1 MNDVG
6 KARIPARIAGGMIA
20 RREMLAGIGAAGLL
34 MALPGWAV
42 AATGTGPSLDV
53 ARRLVRLSA
62 QRAFAK
68 LSGPDGFWSSP
79 VARFD
84 LPELFVKGRS
94 SVPPGSR
101 EALARKLN
109 AVAEA
114 GARRAGQAARSAHSL
129 IKREDAAAIVGGEA
143 TSGTS
148 ILRDRIG
155 PDLINVMIPAI
166 ERELRA
172 DRDPVVVA
180 AVSRLSGVEL
190 NDVAK
195 AVALKADSAIWYQI
209 GAEEGDIRKDPSNTR
224 DRVLIR
230 AFGK

>member
-6 KARIPARIAGGMIA
+6 KAKVLRGMIA
-20 RREMLAGIGAAGLL
+20 RRELLAGIGAAGLL
-34 MALPGWAV
+34 MVAPGWAV
-42 AATGTGPSLDV
+42 AASGGPSLDV
-53 ARRLVRLSA
+53 ARRLLRLSA

-68 LSGPDGFWSSP
+68 LSAPNGFWSSP

-94 SVPPGSR
+94 SVPQGSR

-114 GARRAGQAARSAHSL
+114 GARRAGQAARSAHGL
-129 IKREDAAAIVGGEA
+129 IKRQDAAAIVGGSA
-143 TSGTS
+143 TAGTS
-148 ILRDRIG
+148 VLRERVG
-155 PDLINVMIPAI
+155 PRLINVMIPAI
-166 ERELRA
+166 ERDLRV
-172 DRDPVVVA
+172 DRDPIVVA

-190 NDVAK
+190 TDVAK

-209 GAEEGDIRKDPSNTR
+209 GAEEGDIRKDPRSTG
-224 DRVLIR
+224 DRVLIG

>member
-6 KARIPARIAGGMIA
+6 KPRIAGARIAGAMIA
-20 RREMLAGIGAAGLL
+20 RREVLAGIGAAGLL
-34 MALPGWAV
+34 LAMPGWAG
-42 AATGTGPSLDV
+42 AATGPSLDV
-53 ARRLVRLSA
+53 ARRLLRLSA

-68 LSGPDGFWSSP
+68 LSAPDGFWSSP

-94 SVPPGSR
+94 PVPQGSR
-101 EALARKLN
+101 EQLARKLN
-109 AVAEA
+109 SVAEA
-114 GARRAGQAARSAHSL
+114 GARRAGQAARSAHGL

-148 ILRDRIG
+148 ILRDRVG

-209 GAEEGDIRKDPSNTR
+209 GAEEGDIRRDPRSTR
-224 DRVLIR
+224 DRVLIG
-230 AFGK
+230 AYGK

>member
-6 KARIPARIAGGMIA
+6 KARIEGGMIA
-20 RREMLAGIGAAGLL
+20 RREVLAGIGAAGLL

-42 AATGTGPSLDV
+42 AATGPSLDT
-53 ARRLVRLSA
+53 ARRLMRLSA

-68 LSGPDGFWSSP
+68 LSAPDGFWSSP

-84 LPELFVKGRS
+84 LPELFVSGARP
-94 SVPPGSR
+94 VPQGSR
-101 EALARKLN
+101 EQLARKLN
-109 AVAEA
+109 AVAAA
-114 GARRAGQAARSAHSL
+114 GARRAGQAARSAHGL
-129 IKREDAAAIVGGEA
+129 IKRQDAAAIVGGEA
-143 TSGTS
+143 TAGTS
-148 ILRDRIG
+148 ILRDRVG

-166 ERELRA
+166 ERELRT

-190 NDVAK
+190 TDVAK

-209 GAEEGDIRKDPSNTR
+209 GAEEGDIRKDPASTR
-224 DRVLIR
+224 DRVLIG
-230 AFGK
+230 AFTK

>member
-6 KARIPARIAGGMIA
+6 KARIAGGMIA
-20 RREMLAGIGAAGLL
+20 RREALAGIGATGVLAV
-34 MALPGWAV
+34 LPGWAL
-42 AATGTGPSLDV
+42 AATGPSLDV
-53 ARRLVRLSA
+53 ARRLMRLST
-62 QRAFAK
+62 QRAFTK
-68 LSGPDGFWSSP
+68 LSAPDGFWSSP

-94 SVPPGSR
+94 PVPQGSR
-101 EALARKLN
+101 EQLARKLN
-109 AVAEA
+109 AVAAA
-114 GARRAGQAARSAHSL
+114 GARRAGRASRSAHGL
-129 IKREDAAAIVGGEA
+129 IKRQDAAAIVNGEA
-143 TSGTS
+143 TAGTS
-148 ILRDRIG
+148 ILRDRVG

-190 NDVAK
+190 TDVAK

-209 GAEEGDIRKDPSNTR
+209 GAEEGDIRKNPRSTG
-224 DRVLIR
+224 DRVLIG
-230 AFGK
+230 AFAK

>member
-6 KARIPARIAGGMIA
+6 KGIIG
-20 RREMLAGIGAAGLL
+20 RREVLAGIGAAGLL

-42 AATGTGPSLDV
+42 AAAGPDLEV
-53 ARRLVRLSA
+53 ARRLMRLSA

-68 LSGPDGFWSSP
+68 LSAPDGFWSSQ

-84 LPELFVKGRS
+84 LPELFVKGRAP
-94 SVPPGSR
+94 VPNGSR
-101 EALARKLN
+101 EQLARKLN

-114 GARRAGQAARSAHSL
+114 GARRAGQAARSAHGL
-129 IKREDAAAIVGGEA
+129 IKRQDAAAIVGGEA
-143 TSGTS
+143 TAGTS
-148 ILRDRIG
+148 LLRDRVG

-209 GAEEGDIRKDPSNTR
+209 GAEEGDIRKDPRSTR

-230 AFGK
+230 AFSK

>member
-1 MNDVG
+1 MMNDVG
-6 KARIPARIAGGMIA
+6 KDMIG
-20 RREMLAGIGAAGLL
+20 RREVLAGIGAAGLL

-42 AATGTGPSLDV
+42 AATGPELDV
-53 ARRLVRLSA
+53 ARRLMRLSA
-62 QRAFAK
+62 QRAFAR
-68 LSGPDGFWSSP
+68 LSAPDGFWSSP

-84 LPELFVKGRS
+84 LPELFVKGRAP
-94 SVPPGSR
+94 VPNGSR
-101 EALARKLN
+101 EQLARKLN

-114 GARRAGQAARSAHSL
+114 GARRAGQAARSAHGL
-129 IKREDAAAIVGGEA
+129 IKRQDAAVIVSGEA
-143 TSGTS
+143 TAGTS
-148 ILRDRIG
+148 LLRDRVG

-166 ERELRA
+166 ARELRT

-209 GAEEGDIRKDPSNTR
+209 GAEEGDIRKDPRSTR

-230 AFGK
+230 AFAR

>member
-1 MNDVG
+1 MMDVG
-6 KARIPARIAGGMIA
+6 KGAIA
-20 RREMLAGIGAAGLL
+20 RREALAGIGATGLL
-34 MALPGWAV
+34 LALPGWAT
-42 AATGTGPSLDV
+42 AATALGPSLDV
-53 ARRLVRLSA
+53 ARRLMRLSA

-68 LSGPDGFWSSP
+68 LSAPNGFWSSP

-84 LPELFVKGRS
+84 LPELFLRGSRP
-94 SVPPGSR
+94 VPPGSR

-114 GARRAGQAARSAHSL
+114 GARRAARESRRAYGL
-129 IKREDAAAIVGGEA
+129 IKRQDAAAIVGGEA

-148 ILRDRIG
+148 LLRDRVG
-155 PDLINVMIPAI
+155 PGLINVMIPAI

-209 GAEEGDIRKDPSNTR
+209 GAEEGDIRRDPRGTG
-224 DRVLIR
+224 DRVLIGTFAR
-230 AFGK
+230 T